1 MSQFNTILWDIGG
14 VVLTNG
20 WDHNERKTVFD
31 HFELS
36 PEDREEFERRHAVE
50 NDAWEKGSI
59 DFAQYLERTLFFKPR
74 PFTPEAVRE
83 AIEAESALLP
93 DSALPV
99 MRDLHELAMGV
110 PGSLHMGQLNNES
123 RELNDLR
130 LERFGLKQYLST
142 FFCSGYVGLRKPQ
155 PEIYRLAL
163 EVLQRPAAQVIFI
176 DDREKN
182 AAAAAEL
189 GVHAIH
195 YTGSAALRA
204 ELVRL
209 GVLPAT

>member
-1 MSQFNTILWDIGG
+1 MSQHNTILWDIGG

-20 WDHNERKTVFD
+20 WDHNERRVVFD
-31 HFELS
+31 QFQLA
-36 PEDREEFERRHAVE
+36 PEDRAEFERRHEIE
-50 NDAWEKGSI
+50 NDAWEKGTI
-59 DFAQYLERTLFFKPR
+59 DFAQYLERTLFYKPQ
-74 PFTPEAVRE
+74 PFTPEAVRT
-83 AIEAESALLP
+83 AIEAESQLLP

-99 MRDLHELAMGV
+99 MRDLHQRAMSI

-130 LERFGLKQYLST
+130 LEHFGLKQYLSV
-142 FFCSGYVGLRKPQ
+142 FLCSGYIRMRKPD

-163 EVLQRPAAQVIFI
+163 EILQRPATEVIFI

-182 AAAAAEL
+182 AAAAAKL
-189 GVHAIH
+189 GIHAIV

-204 ELVRL
+204 ELTQL
-209 GVLPAT
+209 GLL